1 MTAPKP
7 ISPAELDRI
16 LALRAA
22 GWTINDI
29 ARRLRRMNSAIT
41 DALKAAGRPTPHGG
55 GRRGV
60 SRDPALAMKRCT
72 KCGMELP
79 ALTEFYAHRT
89 GADGRAAHCR
99 ECQKD
104 RQLDRY
110 RRQRDAKGCGEVPK
124 RCSKCRAFKSRD
136 AFTKDSKTADG
147 LNFWCRECTI
157 AGGRDRRARVATSAE
172 PRERTYLPH
181 HWHHIGDPALR
192 SEVEAQYLSLL
203 APPPLFFS
211 DGRRMDF

>member
-1 MTAPKP
+1 MTAPKT

-22 GWTINDI
+22 GWTINSI
-29 ARRLRRMNSAIT
+29 ARRVRRMNSAIT
-41 DALKAAGRPTPHGG
+41 DALKAAGRPTSHGG

-60 SRDPALAMKRCT
+60 PRDPALAMKRCT
-72 KCGMELP
+72 KCLLDLP

-104 RQLDRY
+104 RQLDR
-110 RRQRDAKGCGEVPK
+110 RQRDAKGCGEAP
-124 RCSKCRAFKSRD
+124 D
-136 AFTKDSKTADG
+136 
-147 LNFWCRECTI
+147 L
-157 AGGRDRRARVATSAE
+157 SAQ
-172 PRERTYLPH
+172 PCERTYLPH
-181 HWHHIGDPALR
+181 HWHHIGDPTLR
-192 SEVEAQYLSLL
+192 FEAEAQYLSLL

-211 DGRRMDF
+211 DGRRMDA